1 MLSLLF
7 FCRYFCKKGLLS
19 LDSLIIL
26 WKLEEINMNTQQII
40 AIAIFAIVMVLII
53 SEKIDR
59 TVVALSGAALMFV
72 FKILTFE
79 EGISHIDFNTLF
91 VLIGMMI
98 VVAIVKKSGLF
109 EYVAILTAKISKGD
123 PSKIMVYFM
132 IITAFLSAVLD
143 NVTTVLLIGP
153 MTLVI
158 SDILSINPIP
168 FLITQIIASNIG
180 GTSTLIGDPP
190 NIMIGSAA
198 GLSFGDFLINLGP
211 VIVITLAVVILIFKI
226 IYRKDLIKSEDS
238 EKLISNL
245 DEKKAIQDKTLL
257 VKSIFVLILI
267 LIGFMSHSKLGIESS
282 VIALSGACILLL
294 IGKQDPHEIIYS
306 VEWPTIAFFAGLFII
321 VGGLS
326 NTGVIS
332 MLANLLITE
341 THGNVVLTMFLI
353 LWISAVVSSFLDN
366 IPFVATLIPLIL
378 TMQTKGMDVM
388 PLWWATSLGACLGG
402 NGTLIGASANVV
414 LASVGQKHGYP
425 ITFID
430 YLKIGFPIMILTII
444 ISSAYLLIKFA
455 I

>member
-1 MLSLLF
+1 
-7 FCRYFCKKGLLS
+7 
-19 LDSLIIL
+19 
-26 WKLEEINMNTQQII
+26 MNTQQII
-40 AIAIFAIVMVLII
+40 AIAIFAIVMLLII

-98 VVAIVKKSGLF
+98 VVSIVKKSGLF

-168 FLITQIIASNIG
+168 FLITQILASNIG

-198 GLSFGDFLINLGP
+198 GLSFGDFIVNLGP
-211 VIVITLAVVILIFKI
+211 IIVIILAIVIVIFKI
-226 IYRKDLIKSEDS
+226 FYRKQLVKSEES
-238 EKLISNL
+238 EKLIANL

-257 VKSIFVLILI
+257 VKSIIVLIMI

-282 VIALSGACILLL
+282 VVALSGACILLL

-353 LWISAVVSSFLDN
+353 LWISAIVSSFLDN

-378 TMQTKGMDVM
+378 TMQTQGMDVM

>member
-1 MLSLLF
+1 
-7 FCRYFCKKGLLS
+7 
-19 LDSLIIL
+19 
-26 WKLEEINMNTQQII
+26 MNTQQII
-40 AIAIFAIVMVLII
+40 AIAIFAIVMLLII

-98 VVAIVKKSGLF
+98 VVSIVKKSGLF

-168 FLITQIIASNIG
+168 FLITQILASNIG

-198 GLSFGDFLINLGP
+198 GLSFGDFIVNLGP
-211 VIVITLAVVILIFKI
+211 IIVIILAIVIVIFKI
-226 IYRKDLIKSEDS
+226 FYRKQLVKSEES
-238 EKLISNL
+238 EKLIANL

-257 VKSIFVLILI
+257 VKSILVLIMI

-282 VIALSGACILLL
+282 VVALSGACILLL

-341 THGNVVLTMFLI
+341 THGNVFLTMFLI
-353 LWISAVVSSFLDN
+353 LWISAIVSSFLDN

-378 TMQTKGMDVM
+378 TMQTQGMDVM

>member
-1 MLSLLF
+1 
-7 FCRYFCKKGLLS
+7 
-19 LDSLIIL
+19 
-26 WKLEEINMNTQQII
+26 MNTQQII
-40 AIAIFAIVMVLII
+40 AIAIFAIVMLLII

-168 FLITQIIASNIG
+168 FLITQILASNIG

-198 GLSFGDFLINLGP
+198 GLSFGDFIVNLGP
-211 VIVITLAVVILIFKI
+211 IIVVILAIVIIIFKI
-226 IYRKDLIKSEDS
+226 FYRKELVKNEAS
-238 EKLISNL
+238 EKLIANL
-245 DEKKAIQDKTLL
+245 DEKKAIQDKSLL
-257 VKSIFVLILI
+257 IKSIIVLILI

-294 IGKQDPHEIIYS
+294 IGRQDPHEIIYS

-332 MLANLLITE
+332 MLANLLITK

-378 TMQTKGMDVM
+378 TMQTQGMDVM

-425 ITFID
+425 ISFID
-430 YLKIGFPIMILTII
+430 YLKIGFPVMILTII
-444 ISSAYLLIKFA
+444 IASGYLMIKFA

>member
-1 MLSLLF
+1 
-7 FCRYFCKKGLLS
+7 
-19 LDSLIIL
+19 
-26 WKLEEINMNTQQII
+26 MNTQQII
-40 AIAIFAIVMVLII
+40 AIAIFTIVMALII

-79 EGISHIDFNTLF
+79 EGISHVDFNTLF

-98 VVAIVKKSGLF
+98 VVSVVKKSGLF

-123 PSKIMVYFM
+123 PSKIMIYFM

-153 MTLVI
+153 MTLVV
-158 SDILSINPIP
+158 SDMLSINPIP
-168 FLITQIIASNIG
+168 FLITQIIASNVG

-198 GLSFGDFLINLGP
+198 GLSFGDFVVNLGP
-211 VIVITLAVVILIFKI
+211 VIIVILAVVIIIFKF
-226 IYRKDLIKSEDS
+226 IYRNDLVKSENS
-238 EKLISNL
+238 AELIANL
-245 DEKKAIQDKTLL
+245 DEKKAIQDKPLL
-257 VKSIFVLILI
+257 IKSLVVLALI
-267 LIGFMSHSKLGIESS
+267 LIGFMTHSKLGIESS
-282 VIALSGACILLL
+282 VIALSGACIMLL

-306 VEWPTIAFFAGLFII
+306 VEWPTIAFFAGLFIV

-326 NTGVIS
+326 SSGVIT
-332 MLANLLITE
+332 MLANLLVTQ
-341 THGNVVLTMFLI
+341 TGGNVILTMFLI
-353 LWISAVVSSFLDN
+353 LWISAIVSSFLDN

-378 TMQTKGMDVM
+378 TMQTQGMDVM

-414 LASVGQKHGYP
+414 LAGVGQKHGYP
-425 ITFID
+425 ITFIN

-444 ISSAYLLIKFA
+444 ISSAYLFIKFA

>member
-1 MLSLLF
+1 
-7 FCRYFCKKGLLS
+7 
-19 LDSLIIL
+19 
-26 WKLEEINMNTQQII
+26 MNTQQII
-40 AIAIFAIVMVLII
+40 AICIFAVVMILII

-59 TVVALSGAALMFV
+59 TVVALSGAALMFL
-72 FKILTFE
+72 FKIVTFE

-132 IITAFLSAVLD
+132 IITAVLSAILD

-168 FLITQIIASNIG
+168 FLMTQIIASNVG

-198 GLSFGDFLINLGP
+198 GLSFGDFVVNLGP
-211 VIVITLAVVILIFKI
+211 VIVIILILLIFIFKF
-226 IYRKDLIKSEDS
+226 IYRKELVKSS
-238 EKLISNL
+238 ESEQSIAKL
-245 DEKKAIQDKTLL
+245 DKTLL
-257 VKSIFVLILI
+257 IKSLAVLALILV
-267 LIGFMSHSKLGIESS
+267 GFMTHSKLGIESS
-282 VIALSGACILLL
+282 VVAITGACILLL

-306 VEWPTIAFFAGLFII
+306 VEWPTIAFFAGLFIV

-332 MLANLLITE
+332 MLAKLLVEE
-341 THGNVVLTMFLI
+341 THGNVILTMFLL
-353 LWISAVVSSFLDN
+353 LWISAIVSSFLDN

-378 TMQTKGMDVM
+378 TMQTQGMDVM

-425 ITFID
+425 ITFKD
-430 YLKIGFPIMILTII
+430 YLKLGFPIMIFTVI
-444 ISSAYLLIKFA
+444 ISTIYLTIKFA
-455 I
+455 M

>member
-1 MLSLLF
+1 
-7 FCRYFCKKGLLS
+7 
-19 LDSLIIL
+19 
-26 WKLEEINMNTQQII
+26 MNTQQII
-40 AIAIFAIVMVLII
+40 AICIFAVVMILII

-59 TVVALSGAALMFV
+59 TVVALSGAALMFL
-72 FKILTFE
+72 FKIVTFE

-132 IITAFLSAVLD
+132 IITAVLSAILD

-168 FLITQIIASNIG
+168 FLMTQIIASNVG

-198 GLSFGDFLINLGP
+198 GLSFGDFVVNLGP
-211 VIVITLAVVILIFKI
+211 VIVIILILLIF
-226 IYRKDLIKSEDS
+226 IYRKELVKSS
-238 EKLISNL
+238 ESEQSIAKL

-257 VKSIFVLILI
+257 IKSLAVLALILV
-267 LIGFMSHSKLGIESS
+267 GFMTHSKLGIESS
-282 VIALSGACILLL
+282 VVAITGACILLL

-306 VEWPTIAFFAGLFII
+306 VEWPTIAFFAGLFIV

-332 MLANLLITE
+332 MLAKLLVEE
-341 THGNVVLTMFLI
+341 THGNVILTMFLL
-353 LWISAVVSSFLDN
+353 LWISAIVSSFLDN

-378 TMQTKGMDVM
+378 TMQTQGMDVM

-425 ITFID
+425 ITFKD
-430 YLKIGFPIMILTII
+430 YLKLGFPIMIFTVI
-444 ISSAYLLIKFA
+444 ISTIYLTIKFA
-455 I
+455 M

>member
-1 MLSLLF
+1 
-7 FCRYFCKKGLLS
+7 
-19 LDSLIIL
+19 
-26 WKLEEINMNTQQII
+26 MNTQQII
-40 AIAIFAIVMVLII
+40 AIAIFAIVMLLII

-98 VVAIVKKSGLF
+98 VVSIVKKSGLF

-168 FLITQIIASNIG
+168 FLITQILASNIG

-198 GLSFGDFLINLGP
+198 GLSFGDFIVNLGP
-211 VIVITLAVVILIFKI
+211 IIVIILAIVIVIFKI
-226 IYRKDLIKSEDS
+226 FYRKQLVKSEES
-238 EKLISNL
+238 EKLIANL

-257 VKSIFVLILI
+257 VKSILVLIMI

-282 VIALSGACILLL
+282 VVALSGACILLL

-353 LWISAVVSSFLDN
+353 LWISAIVSSFLDN

-378 TMQTKGMDVM
+378 TMQTQGMDVM

>member
-26 WKLEEINMNTQQII
+26 WKLEETNMNTQQII

>member
-1 MLSLLF
+1 
-7 FCRYFCKKGLLS
+7 
-19 LDSLIIL
+19 
-26 WKLEEINMNTQQII
+26 MNTQQII
-40 AIAIFAIVMVLII
+40 AICIFAVVMILII

-59 TVVALSGAALMFV
+59 TVVALSGAALMFL
-72 FKILTFE
+72 FKIVTFE

-132 IITAFLSAVLD
+132 IITAVLSAILD

-168 FLITQIIASNIG
+168 FLMTQIIASNVG

-198 GLSFGDFLINLGP
+198 GLSFGDFVVNLGP
-211 VIVITLAVVILIFKI
+211 VIVIILILLIFIFKF
-226 IYRKDLIKSEDS
+226 IYRKELVKSPES
-238 EKLISNL
+238 EQSIAKL

-257 VKSIFVLILI
+257 IKSLAVLALILV
-267 LIGFMSHSKLGIESS
+267 GFMTHSKVGIESS
-282 VIALSGACILLL
+282 VVAITGACLL

-306 VEWPTIAFFAGLFII
+306 VEWPTIAFFAGLFIV

-332 MLANLLITE
+332 MLAKLLVEE
-341 THGNVVLTMFLI
+341 THGNVILTMFLL
-353 LWISAVVSSFLDN
+353 LWISAIVSSFLDN

-378 TMQTKGMDVM
+378 TMQTQGMDVI

-425 ITFID
+425 ITFKD
-430 YLKIGFPIMILTII
+430 YLKVGFPIMIFTVI
-444 ISSAYLLIKFA
+444 ISTIYLTIKFA
-455 I
+455 M

>member
-1 MLSLLF
+1 
-7 FCRYFCKKGLLS
+7 
-19 LDSLIIL
+19 
-26 WKLEEINMNTQQII
+26 MNTQQII
-40 AIAIFAIVMVLII
+40 AIAIFAIVMALII

-79 EGISHIDFNTLF
+79 EGISHVDFNTLF

-98 VVAIVKKSGLF
+98 VVSVVKKSGLF

-123 PSKIMVYFM
+123 PSKIMIYFM

-153 MTLVI
+153 MTLVV
-158 SDILSINPIP
+158 SDMLSINPIL
-168 FLITQIIASNIG
+168 FLITQIIASNVG

-198 GLSFGDFLINLGP
+198 GLSFGDFVVNLGP
-211 VIVITLAVVILIFKI
+211 VIIVILAVVIIIFKF
-226 IYRKDLIKSEDS
+226 IYRNDLVKSENS
-238 EKLISNL
+238 AELIANL
-245 DEKKAIQDKTLL
+245 DEKKAIQDKPLL
-257 VKSIFVLILI
+257 IKSLVVLALI
-267 LIGFMSHSKLGIESS
+267 LIGFMTHSKLGIESS
-282 VIALSGACILLL
+282 VIALSGACIMLL

-306 VEWPTIAFFAGLFII
+306 VEWPTIAFFAGLFIV

-326 NTGVIS
+326 SSGVIT
-332 MLANLLITE
+332 MLANLLVTK
-341 THGNVVLTMFLI
+341 TGGNVVLTMFLI
-353 LWISAVVSSFLDN
+353 LWISAIVSSFLDN

-378 TMQTKGMDVM
+378 TMQTQGMDVM

-414 LASVGQKHGYP
+414 LAGVGQKHGYP
-425 ITFID
+425 ITFIN

-444 ISSAYLLIKFA
+444 ISSAYLFIKFA

>member
-1 MLSLLF
+1 ME
-7 FCRYFCKKGLLS
+7 
-19 LDSLIIL
+19 
-26 WKLEEINMNTQQII
+26 LEENNMNTQQII
-40 AIAIFAIVMVLII
+40 AICIFAVVMILII

-59 TVVALSGAALMFV
+59 TVVALSGAALMFL
-72 FKILTFE
+72 FKIVTFE

-132 IITAFLSAVLD
+132 IITAVLSAILD

-168 FLITQIIASNIG
+168 FLMTQIIASNVG

-198 GLSFGDFLINLGP
+198 GLSFGDFVVNLGP
-211 VIVITLAVVILIFKI
+211 VIVIILILLIFIFKF
-226 IYRKDLIKSEDS
+226 IYRKELVKSPES
-238 EKLISNL
+238 EQSIAKL

-257 VKSIFVLILI
+257 IKSLAVLALILV
-267 LIGFMSHSKLGIESS
+267 GFMTHSKLGIESS
-282 VIALSGACILLL
+282 VVAITGACILLL

-332 MLANLLITE
+332 MLAKLLVEE
-341 THGNVVLTMFLI
+341 THGNVILTMFLL
-353 LWISAVVSSFLDN
+353 LWISAIVSSFLDN

-378 TMQTKGMDVM
+378 TMQTQGMDVM

-425 ITFID
+425 ITFKD
-430 YLKIGFPIMILTII
+430 YLKLGFPIMIFTVI
-444 ISSAYLLIKFA
+444 ISTIYLTIKFA
-455 I
+455 M

>member
-1 MLSLLF
+1 
-7 FCRYFCKKGLLS
+7 
-19 LDSLIIL
+19 
-26 WKLEEINMNTQQII
+26 MNTQQII

-98 VVAIVKKSGLF
+98 VVSIVKKSGLF

-168 FLITQIIASNIG
+168 FLITQSLASNIG

-198 GLSFGDFLINLGP
+198 GLSFGDFIVNLGP
-211 VIVITLAVVILIFKI
+211 IIVIILAIVIVIFKI
-226 IYRKDLIKSEDS
+226 FYRKQLVKSEES
-238 EKLISNL
+238 EKLIANL

-257 VKSIFVLILI
+257 VKSILVLIMI

-282 VIALSGACILLL
+282 VVALSGACILLL

-353 LWISAVVSSFLDN
+353 LWISAIVSSFLDN

-378 TMQTKGMDVM
+378 TMQTQGMDVM

>member
-1 MLSLLF
+1 
-7 FCRYFCKKGLLS
+7 
-19 LDSLIIL
+19 
-26 WKLEEINMNTQQII
+26 
-40 AIAIFAIVMVLII
+40 
-53 SEKIDR
+53 
-59 TVVALSGAALMFV
+59 
-72 FKILTFE
+72 
-79 EGISHIDFNTLF
+79 
-91 VLIGMMI
+91 MMI
-98 VVAIVKKSGLF
+98 VVSIVKKSGLF

-168 FLITQIIASNIG
+168 FLITQILASNIG

-198 GLSFGDFLINLGP
+198 GLSFGDFIVNLGP
-211 VIVITLAVVILIFKI
+211 IIVIILAIVIVIFKI
-226 IYRKDLIKSEDS
+226 FYRKQLVKSEES
-238 EKLISNL
+238 EKLIANL

-257 VKSIFVLILI
+257 VKSILVLIMI

-282 VIALSGACILLL
+282 VVALSGACILLL

-353 LWISAVVSSFLDN
+353 LWISAIVSSFLDN

-378 TMQTKGMDVM
+378 TMQTQGMDVM

>member
-1 MLSLLF
+1 
-7 FCRYFCKKGLLS
+7 
-19 LDSLIIL
+19 
-26 WKLEEINMNTQQII
+26 MNTQQII
-40 AIAIFAIVMVLII
+40 AICIFAVVMILII

-59 TVVALSGAALMFV
+59 TVVALSGAALMFL
-72 FKILTFE
+72 FKIVTFE

-132 IITAFLSAVLD
+132 IITAVLSAILD

-168 FLITQIIASNIG
+168 FLMTQIIASNVG

-198 GLSFGDFLINLGP
+198 GLSFGDFVVNLGP
-211 VIVITLAVVILIFKI
+211 VIVIILILLIFIFKF
-226 IYRKDLIKSEDS
+226 IYRKELVKSPES
-238 EKLISNL
+238 EQSIAKL

-257 VKSIFVLILI
+257 IKSLAVLALILV
-267 LIGFMSHSKLGIESS
+267 GFMTHSKLGIESS
-282 VIALSGACILLL
+282 VVAITGACILLL
-294 IGKQDPHEIIYS
+294 IGKQDPHEVIYS
-306 VEWPTIAFFAGLFII
+306 VEWPTIAFFAGLFIV

-332 MLANLLITE
+332 MLAKLLVEE
-341 THGNVVLTMFLI
+341 THGNVILTMFLL
-353 LWISAVVSSFLDN
+353 LWISATIVSSFLDN

-378 TMQTKGMDVM
+378 TMQTQGMDVM

-425 ITFID
+425 ITFKD
-430 YLKIGFPIMILTII
+430 YLKVGFPIMIFTVI
-444 ISSAYLLIKFA
+444 ISTIYLTIKFA
-455 I
+455 M

>member
-1 MLSLLF
+1 ME
-7 FCRYFCKKGLLS
+7 
-19 LDSLIIL
+19 
-26 WKLEEINMNTQQII
+26 LEENNMNTQQII
-40 AIAIFAIVMVLII
+40 AISIFAIVMILII

-59 TVVALSGAALMFV
+59 TVVALSGAALMFL
-72 FKILTFE
+72 FKIVTFE

-98 VVAIVKKSGLF
+98 VVAIVKKS
-109 EYVAILTAKISKGD
+109 
-123 PSKIMVYFM
+123 
-132 IITAFLSAVLD
+132 
-143 NVTTVLLIGP
+143 VLLIGP

-168 FLITQIIASNIG
+168 FLMTQIIASNVG

-198 GLSFGDFLINLGP
+198 GLSFGDFVVNLGP
-211 VIVITLAVVILIFKI
+211 VILLILLLLVFIFKF
-226 IYRKDLIKSEDS
+226 IYRKELVKSPQAE
-238 EKLISNL
+238 ELISNL

-257 VKSIFVLILI
+257 IKSLFVLALI
-267 LIGFMSHSKLGIESS
+267 LVGFMTHSKLGIESS
-282 VIALSGACILLL
+282 VVAITGACILLL

-306 VEWPTIAFFAGLFII
+306 VEWPTIAFFAGLFIV

-332 MLANLLITE
+332 MLAKLLVE
-341 THGNVVLTMFLI
+341 KTHGDVILTMFLL
-353 LWISAVVSSFLDN
+353 LWISAIVSSFLDN

-378 TMQTKGMDVM
+378 TMHTQGMDVT

-425 ITFID
+425 ITFKSF
-430 YLKIGFPIMILTII
+430 LKVGFPIMIFTII
-444 ISSAYLLIKFA
+444 ISTIYLTIKFA

>member
-1 MLSLLF
+1 ME
-7 FCRYFCKKGLLS
+7 
-19 LDSLIIL
+19 
-26 WKLEEINMNTQQII
+26 LEENNMNTQQII
-40 AIAIFAIVMVLII
+40 AICIFAVVMILII

-59 TVVALSGAALMFV
+59 TVVALSGAALMFL
-72 FKILTFE
+72 FKIVTFE

-132 IITAFLSAVLD
+132 IITAVLSAILD

-168 FLITQIIASNIG
+168 FLMTQIIASNVG

-198 GLSFGDFLINLGP
+198 GLSFGDFVVNLGP
-211 VIVITLAVVILIFKI
+211 VIVIILILLIFIFKF
-226 IYRKDLIKSEDS
+226 IYRKELVKSPES
-238 EKLISNL
+238 EQSIAKL

-257 VKSIFVLILI
+257 IKSLAENSDD
-267 LIGFMSHSKLGIESS
+267 IGFMTHSKLGIESS
-282 VIALSGACILLL
+282 VVAITGACILLL

-306 VEWPTIAFFAGLFII
+306 VEWPTIAFFAGLFIV

-332 MLANLLITE
+332 MLAKLLVEE
-341 THGNVVLTMFLI
+341 THGNVILTMFLL
-353 LWISAVVSSFLDN
+353 LWISAIVSSFLDN

-378 TMQTKGMDVM
+378 TMQTQGMDVM

-425 ITFID
+425 ITFKD
-430 YLKIGFPIMILTII
+430 YLKVGFPIMIFTVI
-444 ISSAYLLIKFA
+444 ISTIYLTIKFA
-455 I
+455 M

>member
-1 MLSLLF
+1 
-7 FCRYFCKKGLLS
+7 
-19 LDSLIIL
+19 
-26 WKLEEINMNTQQII
+26 MNTQQII
-40 AIAIFAIVMVLII
+40 AISIFAIVMILII

-59 TVVALSGAALMFV
+59 TVVALSGAALMFL
-72 FKILTFE
+72 FKIVTFE

-132 IITAFLSAVLD
+132 IITAVLSAILD

-168 FLITQIIASNIG
+168 FLMTQIIASNVG

-198 GLSFGDFLINLGP
+198 GLSFGDFVVNLGP
-211 VIVITLAVVILIFKI
+211 VILLILLLLVFIFKF
-226 IYRKDLIKSEDS
+226 IYRKELVKSPQAE
-238 EKLISNL
+238 ELISNL

-257 VKSIFVLILI
+257 IKSLFVLAL
-267 LIGFMSHSKLGIESS
+267 LLVGFMTHSKLGIESS
-282 VIALSGACILLL
+282 VVAITGACILLL
-294 IGKQDPHEIIYS
+294 I
-306 VEWPTIAFFAGLFII
+306 V

-332 MLANLLITE
+332 MLAKLLVE
-341 THGNVVLTMFLI
+341 KTHGDVILTMFLL
-353 LWISAVVSSFLDN
+353 LWISAIVSSFLDN

-378 TMQTKGMDVM
+378 TMHTQGMDVT

-425 ITFID
+425 ITFKSF
-430 YLKIGFPIMILTII
+430 LKVGFPIMIFTVI
-444 ISSAYLLIKFA
+444 ISTIYLTIKFA

>member
-1 MLSLLF
+1 
-7 FCRYFCKKGLLS
+7 
-19 LDSLIIL
+19 
-26 WKLEEINMNTQQII
+26 MNTQQII

-211 VIVITLAVVILIFKI
+211 VIVITLAAVILIFKI

-378 TMQTKGMDVM
+378 TLQTKGMDVM

>member
-7 FCRYFCKKGLLS
+7 FCRYFCKKGLLF

-26 WKLEEINMNTQQII
+26 WKLEETNMNTQQII